1 MQLVKLVDKQLTKIQ
16 CGLTIMVSTKLV
28 QLTIANIPL
37 DDLTFD

>member
-16 CGLTIMVSTKLV
+16 CGLSIMVLTKLV
-28 QLTIANIPL
+28 QSTIANIPL